1 MNYILIGNVKDNIIA
16 NQYLEQFKDYLKA
29 YENDKAYILKAKKIN
44 IKFESILCKLTLKII
59 SKYQDRGIVLI
70 DMTDTYEKISET
82 IKNEKDINMT
92 DKRIVMPIRMV
103 ITNYIMKKTLSKYG

>member
-1 MNYILIGNVKDNIIA
+1 
-16 NQYLEQFKDYLKA
+16 
-29 YENDKAYILKAKKIN
+29 
-44 IKFESILCKLTLKII
+44 
-59 SKYQDRGIVLI
+59 
-70 DMTDTYEKISET
+70 MTDTYEKISET